1 MIKVESPSECKMFL
15 RVKKEDGFHLKE
27 LMLTQVFNYK
37 ISENKRPIYGF
48 NQKDFSQ
55 VVRGKR
61 LFEGVIVIK
70 KSLIS
75 DIGKL
80 VDLASSKLKDDLNY
94 SMNKIEYLKNMLND
108 NKEMQSQ
115 LNEYYERA
123 IEEYQIKKDME
134 YSTNQIEVL
143 NDMPEEA
150 SLMLVFGDSI
160 HNDEWQK
167 EYQDRANHYE
177 DANIATSEL
186 ENLIQQQTGFEV
198 EEVHFLEKTGEV
210 NIGKNDIDEVYK
222 FFGKLKVWR

>member
-1 MIKVESPSECKMFL
+1 MIRVESPSDCKMFL
-15 RVKKEDGFHLKE
+15 KVKKDDGFHLKE

-80 VDLASSKLKDDLNY
+80 VDLTSNKLKDELNY
-94 SMNKIEYLKNMLND
+94 SMNKIEYLKYMLDN

-115 LNEYYERA
+115 LDEYYKRA

-134 YSTNQIEVL
+134 YSTSQIEVL

-160 HNDEWQK
+160 NDDEWQK
-167 EYQDRANHYE
+167 EYKSKADNYE
-177 DANIATSEL
+177 DTNIATSEL
-186 ENLIQQQTGFEV
+186 ENLIQQQAGFEV

-210 NIGKNDIDEVYK
+210 NIGKNDVDEVYK
-222 FFGKLKVWR
+222 FFGKLKIWR